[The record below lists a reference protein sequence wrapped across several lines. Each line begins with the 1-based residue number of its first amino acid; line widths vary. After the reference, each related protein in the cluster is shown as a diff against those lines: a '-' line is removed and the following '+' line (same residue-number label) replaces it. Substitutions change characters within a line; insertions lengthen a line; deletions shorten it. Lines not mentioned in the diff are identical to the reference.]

1 VWPAV
6 LKYSGE
12 DELLLIKDE
21 STWLADDDLSAYVYD
36 ENDMLID
43 SNGAL
48 YALNYHVK
56 TRQIHVNPQKK
67 TVSIDQF
74 EGWVKNHLALLNQ
87 CCSSKLTLSS
97 ITDGL
102 VLLEQLAEQSGD

>member
-21 STWLADDDLSAYVYD
+21 STWLADDDLSAYVYDDDLSAYVYDDDLSAYVYD

-67 TVSIDQF
+67 QC
-74 EGWVKNHLALLNQ
+74 LLIN
-87 CCSSKLTLSS
+87 LRG
-97 ITDGL
+97 GL
-102 VLLEQLAEQSGD
+102 KII

>member
-1 VWPAV
+1 MSIVWPAV

-21 STWLADDDLSAYVYD
+21 STWLADDDLSAYVYDDDLSAYVYD

-67 TVSIDQF
+67 QC
-74 EGWVKNHLALLNQ
+74 LLIN
-87 CCSSKLTLSS
+87 LRG
-97 ITDGL
+97 GL
-102 VLLEQLAEQSGD
+102 KII